1 MSDAAIWQEIGALK
15 ARLEALEKRP
25 AGQASNGGGSSGGAA
40 VASDYDL
47 DSDYGNPVIKKD
59 PRDWPGPSFAGCRM
73 SECSPDYLD
82 RIASLYDWMANKD
95 DEKGAKGE
103 TYTNKKGETKPVD
116 GGLRRKDASRARGW
130 AARARNGQA
139 APAPAPAQRST
150 LANTGPAP
158 APQDDFGPGNFG
170 DDDLPF

>member
-25 AGQASNGGGSSGGAA
+25 AGQASNGGGSAGGAS

-95 DEKGAKGE
+95 DERGAKGE
-103 TYTNKKGETKPVD
+103 AYTNKKGETKPVD

-139 APAPAPAQRST
+139 APAPAQRST

-158 APQDDFGPGNFG
+158 APQDDYGSGSF
-170 DDDLPF
+170 DDSEIPF